1 MTRISPSSVLS
12 LLFLAP
18 FSFTHL
24 IQRTHSFSPHS
35 SSPLTIPSHA
45 LFHPIQSSTRRV
57 ILSPT
62 LGKATCHP
70 RLPLRRRFQFVA
82 SMAMRANGSNQEE
95 KIPGRGKGKAEKIK
109 IAVIGGGAAG
119 LASARACLRANQL
132 LSQSSKLQ
140 NNDDERDDDEN
151 DMLEVTIFE
160 SRRSFGG
167 IWRYDD
173 ASDEGKRMK
182 TKDRPMYRNLRTN
195 LPKELMAFR
204 EFPWILDD
212 NDFGDVVNKGGDTG
226 SGHKSPPPP
235 PSYVTHRQVADYLDK
250 YAKHFGIEKYVRF
263 GCRVTQLTVL
273 TEDENKKVEE
283 MTTAVDEKKEGSN
296 HGEMQSTPSFYSC
309 WPSISLE
316 WTTVTYEHVNGN
328 DPTPRMQTH
337 RETFHHALICNG
349 HYSLP
354 SFPPIPGLRN
364 FSGRI
369 LHAIEYDDPLDFKGQ
384 TVVCIGARAS
394 GADIAKEIGGVAA
407 EVFLSDS
414 GCERWEEFGTKGEN
428 VVKRVPRTSW
438 IDDEG
443 GVHFSSSTS
452 SGKDDGVST
461 RNKQEW
467 VAKNVDTLIFCSGY
481 DYDFPFINEKSN
493 LELSFPPGERRVQ
506 PLYEQLWHAQYP
518 SVSFIG
524 LPHSVV
530 PFPLFELQANAVVS
544 QLLLQSSSL
553 SSSSLTEKE
562 TEGLIESEVVQLP
575 SLPERME
582 QARLDAASGGPE
594 SSGRVQDTHF
604 LGSYQ
609 WDYCRKMSRIGGVY
623 DESMENYIATNK
635 ALYDRSGKERKQI
648 LPGKKD
654 KYRETRFQRDDKN
667 QTYRIIYSEM
677 EEEKSTV
684 S

>member
-1 MTRISPSSVLS
+1 
-12 LLFLAP
+12 
-18 FSFTHL
+18 
-24 IQRTHSFSPHS
+24 
-35 SSPLTIPSHA
+35 
-45 LFHPIQSSTRRV
+45 
-57 ILSPT
+57 
-62 LGKATCHP
+62 
-70 RLPLRRRFQFVA
+70 
-82 SMAMRANGSNQEE
+82 MAMRANGSNQEE

-160 SRRSFGG
+160 SRRYFGG

-173 ASDEGKRMK
+173 AGDEGKRMK

-212 NDFGDVVNKGGDTG
+212 NDFGDVVNDGGDTG
-226 SGHKSPPPP
+226 SGHESPPPP

-506 PLYEQLWHAQYP
+506 IDDEGGVHFSSSASSGEDDDGSTQKKQEWVVKNVDTLIFCSGYDYDFPFINKKSNLELSFPPGERRVQPLYEQLWHAQYP

-623 DESMENYIATNK
+623 DESMEKYIATNK

-648 LPGKKD
+648 LPGEKD
-654 KYRETRFQRDDKN
+654 KYRETRFQRDDEN
-667 QTYRIIYSEM
+667 RTYRIIYSEM